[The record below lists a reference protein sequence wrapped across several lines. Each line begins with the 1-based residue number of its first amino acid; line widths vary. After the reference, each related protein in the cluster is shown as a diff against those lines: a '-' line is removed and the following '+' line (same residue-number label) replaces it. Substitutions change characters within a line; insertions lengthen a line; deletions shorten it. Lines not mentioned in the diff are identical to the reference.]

1 MVDKKSNTPKSVPNW
16 RLFLGLIKFT
26 LFTIVLTFSYLLLED
41 SIQEWINRE
50 PLPIGDMKRRS
61 RSTSDEANR
70 DKVVNGIHV
79 RSGLHADPNLQTIIG
94 ACTSCHSS
102 KLIIQNKATR
112 DGWEQM
118 IRWMQKTQ
126 NLGDL
131 GKSEP
136 IILDYL
142 AKYYAPKKEG
152 RRQNIDMEAIEWYVL
167 DKRSHK
173 VDD

>member
-1 MVDKKSNTPKSVPNW
+1 MATKKSNSSKAFPNW
-16 RLFLGLIKFT
+16 NLFIGLVKFT
-26 LFTIVLTFSYLLLED
+26 LLVIVMAFGYLLLEND
-41 SIQEWINRE
+41 IQEWINRK
-50 PLPIGDMKRRS
+50 PLPIGDINKRN
-61 RSTSDEANR
+61 RSTVSDDADWN
-70 DKVVNGIHV
+70 KVVNGIHV

-102 KLIIQNKATR
+102 KLITQNKATR
-112 DGWEQM
+112 EGWEQM

-131 GKSEP
+131 GKNEP

-167 DKRSHK
+167 SLDE
-173 VDD
+173 

>member
-1 MVDKKSNTPKSVPNW
+1 MYLCKLVYICFV
-16 RLFLGLIKFT
+16 
-26 LFTIVLTFSYLLLED
+26 SYLALHLHEC
-41 SIQEWINRE
+41 
-50 PLPIGDMKRRS
+50 
-61 RSTSDEANR
+61 
-70 DKVVNGIHV
+70 VNGIHV
-79 RSGLHADPNLQTIIG
+79 RSGLHDDPNLQTVIG

-102 KLIIQNKATR
+102 KMITQNRATR

-142 AKYYAPKKEG
+142 AKYYAPKKAG
-152 RRQNIDMEAIEWYVL
+152 RRQNIDAEAIEWYAL
-167 DKRSHK
+167 DLEKELER
-173 VDD
+173 

>member
-1 MVDKKSNTPKSVPNW
+1 MANKKSNSPKVVPNW
-16 RLFLGLIKFT
+16 NLFIT
-26 LFTIVLTFSYLLLED
+26 LVKLTFFVIVMAFGYLLLEND
-41 SIQEWINRE
+41 IQEWINRK
-50 PLPIGDMKRRS
+50 PLPVGDLKKKGRS
-61 RSTSDEANR
+61 RASEEANW

-79 RSGLHADPNLQTIIG
+79 RSGLHADANLQTIIG

-102 KLIIQNKATR
+102 KLITQNKATR

-152 RRQNIDMEAIEWYVL
+152 RRVNIDIEAIEWYALDL
-167 DKRSHK
+167 DK
-173 VDD
+173 